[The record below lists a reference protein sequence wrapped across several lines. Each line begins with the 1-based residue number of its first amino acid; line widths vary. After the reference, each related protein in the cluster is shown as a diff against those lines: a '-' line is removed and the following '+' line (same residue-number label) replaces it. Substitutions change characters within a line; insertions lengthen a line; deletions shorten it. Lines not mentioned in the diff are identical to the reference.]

1 MGQACGGRA
10 RWPASLPGGLPH
22 HCSVPQFPHLQ
33 RGHDNG
39 FHLAGWSWSAQSHD
53 HRETRQMWVTICS
66 SATSPLAFPT
76 GGLAQYWLRAFRGLC
91 AGFQRHPGQAEPC
104 LWGWR
109 GWHGPGGP
117 GAMLWVLALDQVTVE
132 HGQRGAEGRC
142 GHPLTMASPA
152 RWIPARSDPGAHR
165 GTREALT
172 SSPL

>member
-10 RWPASLPGGLPH
+10 RWPASLPGGPPH
-22 HCSVPQFPHLQ
+22 HCSMPQFPHLQ
-33 RGHDNG
+33 RWHDNG
-39 FHLAGWSWSAQSHD
+39 FHLAGGRGALRATTTGKPDRCGLPS
-53 HRETRQMWVTICS
+53 S

-91 AGFQRHPGQAEPC
+91 AGFQRHPGQAEPY
-104 LWGWR
+104 LWRWR

-142 GHPLTMASPA
+142 GHPHTMASPA
-152 RWIPARSDPGAHR
+152 RWIPALSDPGAHR